1 MSTKVVLGGQWG
13 DEGKAKIVDI
23 LASCADAVVRTSGGN
38 NAGHTVINEGK
49 TYKFHLIPSGI
60 LYEKT
65 TCIIGNGCVIDI
77 DGFLDELNN
86 LKDKGI
92 SDKNLYISERA
103 HLVLPY
109 HKVLDGA
116 SEKALGENSIGTTKK
131 GIGPAYMDKAE
142 RSGIRV
148 IDLFF
153 EDDLKERVYKNVDV
167 KNKIL
172 KYVYGLDEV
181 IDAKQTY
188 DKLISFREQIK
199 HLVADTTVMVHKII
213 EDGKEVL
220 FEGAQGSLL
229 DIDTGTYP
237 YVTSSHPVAGGV
249 SVGAGIGPNK
259 LDRIIGVLKGYITR
273 VGEGPFPTELTDE
286 LGEKIR
292 QAGHEFGTTTGRP
305 RRCGWFDAVAGE
317 FAVRTSGL
325 TEIVLNKIDVLSG
338 IDKIKIC
345 TAYEYE
351 GKVLKHF
358 PSSLKIL
365 EKCKPIYE
373 EMEGFGDLSKASEYA
388 ELPEAAKAY
397 VRRIEELLSVKVSM
411 VGVGPD
417 RSQNIVVE

>member
-23 LASCADAVVRTSGGN
+23 LASCADVVVRTSGGN
-38 NAGHTVINEGK
+38 NAGHTVINNGE

-65 TCIIGNGCVIDI
+65 LCIIGNGCVIDI
-77 DGFLDELNN
+77 DGFLDELNA
-86 LKDKGI
+86 LKQKGI

-116 SEKALGENSIGTTKK
+116 SEEALGEQNIGTTKK

-153 EDDLKERVYKNVDV
+153 EETLKKQVFKNVEI

-172 KYVYGLDEV
+172 KHVYGLDTQ
-181 IDAKQTY
+181 IDPQEMY
-188 DKLISFREQIK
+188 DKLISFREEVK
-199 HLVADTTVMVHKII
+199 DLVADTTVMVHESIVA
-213 EDGKEVL
+213 GKDVL

-249 SVGAGIGPNK
+249 SVGAGIGPNQ

-338 IDKIKIC
+338 LGKIKIC

-351 GKVLKHF
+351 GKTLKHF

-373 EMEGFGDLSKASEYA
+373 EIEGFGDISHIKTYD
-388 ELPEAAKAY
+388 ELPEEAKNY
-397 VRRIEELLSVKVSM
+397 IRRIEKLLSVKVSM
-411 VGVGPD
+411 IGVGPD
-417 RSQNIVVE
+417 RTQNIVVD